1 MKRPSTYCAPRPQM
15 GGEQAGGGPA
25 CIDMS
30 VECYAQRLLNP
41 FRGAVH
47 VIRHASAEA
56 VTTDGVHW
64 DIYVSNDALLA
75 DLPQDCQVQTSDI
88 RYGSWSAAE
97 GLKRGP
103 INLYDDFLAMEA
115 MGALVFEQLR
125 ELHTRVPFSYA
136 DRYELWLLDSAAQP
150 LALLASAC
158 NDREMAQDRTGPRWQ
173 AGYLARERFTSTALP
188 AEAAVTAAD
197 YLCDYINSR
206 AGPRPQVQWFERQA
220 DGAGQGLCLADTP
233 ESLADRRL
241 AASAFPRYILAEG
254 GHDEQH
260 RRLIDDYHTWLAPW
274 LLLLPGLSSDTRA
287 ELEHKARAQPLEVAR
302 QYRLY
307 PAVAN
312 QAELN
317 AALVESVLLNS
328 QARRQSAEDTPLST
342 FYIELNPGGG
352 EYL

>member
-1 MKRPSTYCAPRPQM
+1 MT
-15 GGEQAGGGPA
+15 
-25 CIDMS
+25 

-64 DIYVSNDALLA
+64 DIYVSNDALVA

-88 RYGSWSAAE
+88 RYGSWSAAQ

-115 MGALVFEQLR
+115 MGALVYEQLTH
-125 ELHTRVPFSYA
+125 LHSRVPFTYA
-136 DRYELWLLDSAAQP
+136 DHYELWLLDGAGQP
-150 LALLASAC
+150 LALLASAR
-158 NDREMAQDRTGPRWQ
+158 NEREMAQDRTGRRWQ
-173 AGYLARERFTSTALP
+173 AGYAARERFTSTAWRG
-188 AEAAVTAAD
+188 EAAVTAAD
-197 YLCDYINSR
+197 YLCNYINGR
-206 AGPRPQVQWFERQA
+206 AGPRPQAQWFQRQA
-220 DGAGQGLCLADTP
+220 DGSGRGLQFADTP
-233 ESLADRRL
+233 ASLADRHL
-241 AASAFPRYILAEG
+241 AAAVFPRYILAEA

-260 RRLIDDYHTWLAPW
+260 RRLIDDYHAWLAPW
-274 LLLLPGLSSDTRA
+274 LLLLQGLAPDTRA
-287 ELEHKARAQPLEVAR
+287 ELERQARAQALEVAR
-302 QYRLY
+302 QHRLY

-328 QARRQSAEDTPLST
+328 QARRQSAEDTALST

>member
-1 MKRPSTYCAPRPQM
+1 
-15 GGEQAGGGPA
+15 
-25 CIDMS
+25 MS

-75 DLPQDCQVQTSDI
+75 DLPPDCQVQTSDI
-88 RYGSWSAAE
+88 RYGSWSAAQ

-115 MGALVFEQLR
+115 MGAVVFEQLTQ
-125 ELHTRVPFSYA
+125 LHDRVPFAYA
-136 DRYELWLLDSAAQP
+136 DHYELWLLDRAAQP

-158 NDREMAQDRTGPRWQ
+158 NEREMAQDRTGPRWQ
-173 AGYLARERFTSTALP
+173 AGLAARERFTSAAMP
-188 AEAAVTAAD
+188 REAAVKAAD
-197 YLCDYINSR
+197 YLCDYINGR
-206 AGPRPQVQWFERQA
+206 AGPRPQAQWFQRQA
-220 DGAGQGLCLADTP
+220 DGSGWGLKSADTP
-233 ESLADRRL
+233 TSLADRHL
-241 AASAFPRYILAEG
+241 PAAAFPRFILAEV

-260 RRLIDDYHTWLAPW
+260 HRLIDDYHAWLAPW
-274 LLLLPGLSSDTRA
+274 LLLLQGLAPDTRA
-287 ELEHKARAQPLEVAR
+287 ELERQARAQALEVAR

-312 QAELN
+312 PAELN
-317 AALVESVLLNS
+317 AALVESVLRTS
-328 QARRQSAEDTPLST
+328 QAQRQSAEDAALST